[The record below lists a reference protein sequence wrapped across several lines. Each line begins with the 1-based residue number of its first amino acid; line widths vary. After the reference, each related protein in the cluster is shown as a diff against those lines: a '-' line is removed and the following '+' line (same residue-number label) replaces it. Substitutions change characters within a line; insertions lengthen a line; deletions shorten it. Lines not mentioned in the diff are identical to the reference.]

1 LLVELLLF
9 HLEAPLIAAELG
21 LFCVQLVFAVAEFV
35 FSAGEHFALAADV
48 FPVLVAGLEG
58 FGGRGEEAVG
68 GVLLNEFEGLLGEGD
83 GVGREDG
90 VRREVGAGDLEA
102 VEEEPGAAGVEV
114 VGGDA
119 LEYEAD
125 GELDGGAVLGDGEV
139 EGGEAGLAGG
149 RIGDGMAGGVVVVA
163 EVLVAEGG
171 GAAAASVDED
181 VAAAL
186 AFGLFDDGLVW
197 HGPLLVFA

>member
-1 LLVELLLF
+1 LLLF

-58 FGGRGEEAVG
+58 FGGRGE
-68 GVLLNEFEGLLGEGD
+68 
-83 GVGREDG
+83 
-90 VRREVGAGDLEA
+90 EA

-197 HGPLLVFA
+197 HGPLLVFV

>member
-1 LLVELLLF
+1 LLLF

-68 GVLLNEFEGLLGEGD
+68 GVLLNEFEGLL
-83 GVGREDG
+83 
-90 VRREVGAGDLEA
+90 
-102 VEEEPGAAGVEV
+102 EEEPGAAGVEV

-163 EVLVAEGG
+163 EVLVTEGG
-171 GAAAASVDED
+171 GGAAASVDED